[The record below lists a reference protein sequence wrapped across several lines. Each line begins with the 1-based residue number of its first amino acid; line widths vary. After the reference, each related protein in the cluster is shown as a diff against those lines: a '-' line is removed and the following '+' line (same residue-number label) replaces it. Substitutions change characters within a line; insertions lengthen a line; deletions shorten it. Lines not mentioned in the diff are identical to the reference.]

1 MRLQSLPL
9 IALLAVGISS
19 PVFAQIGPLVTPDT
33 VVARLM
39 SFDLN
44 SDGKIV
50 AGELP
55 ERMQSLVVRGDTGN
69 DGALDSTEVRW
80 LATAPGT
87 IPGPNGTQ
95 PGHWGVGVNFDTS
108 KQIQDALDDL
118 RLAADV
124 KERALEVVRKFQADA
139 PARAQANLMITM
151 QGLLTADQ
159 LKDFK
164 AVPEAARTVTV
175 PAIRRDGVT
184 IFGATAEE
192 AAGQERVKV
201 TLRERVDLAGHIE
214 QYGLDAARKQ
224 KALAAINQAKS
235 RATAL
240 TESDRSTLTEQLRGL
255 LTDEQRNDLYA
266 ALGRRP
272 IVKAPTVVDQ
282 VFTIQNGQGGSRT
295 VGLNVVDF

>member
-1 MRLQSLPL
+1 
-9 IALLAVGISS
+9 
-19 PVFAQIGPLVTPDT
+19 
-33 VVARLM
+33 
-39 SFDLN
+39 
-44 SDGKIV
+44 
-50 AGELP
+50 
-55 ERMQSLVVRGDTGN
+55 
-69 DGALDSTEVRW
+69 
-80 LATAPGT
+80 
-87 IPGPNGTQ
+87 
-95 PGHWGVGVNFDTS
+95 
-108 KQIQDALDDL
+108 
-118 RLAADV
+118 
-124 KERALEVVRKFQADA
+124 
-139 PARAQANLMITM
+139 MITM

-192 AAGQERVKV
+192 AAGHERVKV